1 MAYSTINFEYFTS
14 ELNIKGPIESY
25 LWEELE
31 GNQWDSIESL
41 VRQLESASC
50 SAGSWNDLIYT
61 RDILDKLA
69 DREWLNAI
77 EQAVDDYTDAT
88 GESPKFNPCGP
99 FSLSDIV
106 TFAVD
111 WVAQELAGRIR
122 SMDQVALVTYAV
134 DSLDPKPE
142 VFAFA
147 SVSDAEDFVSDE
159 TQRKVQWIVD
169 HSTNVLSESDIDEL
183 SESEVS
189 LVHIEVESV

>member
-1 MAYSTINFEYFTS
+1 MNYTTINFEYFAP

-31 GNQWDSIESL
+31 GNQWDSIENL

-50 SAGSWNDLIYT
+50 SAGSWSDLIYT

-69 DREWLNAI
+69 DMEWLDAI
-77 EQAVDDYTDAT
+77 EQAVDDYSDAI
-88 GESPKFNPCGP
+88 GESPNFNPYGP
-99 FSLSDIV
+99 FRLEDIV

-111 WVAQELAGRIR
+111 WVAQEIAGRIR

-134 DSLDPKPE
+134 DTLDPTPE

-147 SVSDAEDFVSDE
+147 SVSDAEDFVADQ
-159 TQRKVQWIVD
+159 TQQRVQWIVD
-169 HSTNVLSESDIDEL
+169 HHPHSLSESGVEALLEAEIAL
-183 SESEVS
+183 I
-189 LVHIEVESV
+189 HIETESL